1 MWLRIPLALAGA
13 IAALFVARDAPNFTV
28 VEGMIAVAI
37 IAAVVVALAL
47 TRRR

>member
-1 MWLRIPLALAGA
+1 VAPDPAGPGGRDRRPLR
-13 IAALFVARDAPNFTV
+13 RSDAPNFTV

-47 TRRR
+47 IRRR